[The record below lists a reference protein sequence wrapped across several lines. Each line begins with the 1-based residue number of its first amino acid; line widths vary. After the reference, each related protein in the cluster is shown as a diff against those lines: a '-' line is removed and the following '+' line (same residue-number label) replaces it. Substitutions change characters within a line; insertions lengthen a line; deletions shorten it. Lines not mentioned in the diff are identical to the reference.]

1 MYIKNMH
8 SHKIGLFQWE
18 MYIKSMHP
26 HKIGLFPV
34 GKYMYYKSALP
45 LPSTRSGYIKPTL
58 LPLLTDGFRA
68 LSLIHI
74 FSHWDIQIRMGSIMS

>member
-1 MYIKNMH
+1 
-8 SHKIGLFQWE
+8 
-18 MYIKSMHP
+18 
-26 HKIGLFPV
+26 
-34 GKYMYYKSALP
+34 MYYESTLP
-45 LPSTRSGYIKPTL
+45 LPSARSGYIKPTS